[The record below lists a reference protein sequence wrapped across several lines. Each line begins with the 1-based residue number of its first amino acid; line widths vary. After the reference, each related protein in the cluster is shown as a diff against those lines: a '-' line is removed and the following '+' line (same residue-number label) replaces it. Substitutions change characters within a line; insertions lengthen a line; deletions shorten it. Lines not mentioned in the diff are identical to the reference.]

1 MLTEIAIKS
10 LKPKAKVYR
19 VPDTAGLCLEVH
31 PNGRKHW
38 RFRYHYARKEQ
49 MMALGPWPVLSLAL
63 ARRKRDDA
71 RRLLY
76 DGIDPVRHK
85 REQAEARLRERDGL
99 FPIVAKAWLAFKE
112 GTVGSETYRKM
123 TLVIDGDLIPAL
135 RRHSVTTL
143 TTKDC
148 TPVLRDIA
156 ARAPNLATKARQY
169 LNGIVDYA
177 IKEGLREDGKVLAL
191 RGTIPAYEK
200 HHIAAITRPDEL
212 GPLLR
217 AIDGYG
223 SPTTRD
229 ALLYASWTALRPAL
243 VASAQWQHIDLDAAE
258 WHIPGAL
265 MKMGH
270 DHIVPLPRQ
279 AIAMLRARRAALPAR
294 QAYVFPSPA
303 RQTTPHL
310 HRDALS
316 KALRDMGFQGKHAT
330 HGFRGTLRTMARERL
345 GVDIDVLEAQ
355 LAHAKRGE
363 VQKAYDRTTFDD
375 QRREVMQTWADYLDQ
390 RRAQVTTS
398 THGTATARP
407 AADEYPP
414 HATRLS
420 ARQGRA
426 SAAGSGRTSRPPT
439 KSSARRESAAGSPVD
454 RGARAG
460 R

>member
-10 LKPKAKVYR
+10 LKPKTKVYR
-19 VPDTAGLCLEVH
+19 VSDAAGLCLEVH

-38 RFRYHYARKEQ
+38 RLRYRYADKPQ
-49 MMALGPWPVLSLAL
+49 MMSLGPWPLIPLAL
-63 ARRKRDDA
+63 ARHKRDDA

-76 DGIDPVRHK
+76 DGIDPARHK
-85 REQAEARLRERDGL
+85 RAQAEARLRERDGQ

-112 GTVGSETYRKM
+112 GTVGTETYRKM
-123 TLVIDGDLIPAL
+123 KLVVDGDLIPAL
-135 RRHSVTTL
+135 RRHSVTAF

-191 RGTIPAYEK
+191 RGVIPTYEK

-217 AIDGYG
+217 AIDDYR

-229 ALLYASWTALRPAL
+229 ALLFASWTALRPAL
-243 VASAQWQHIDLDAAE
+243 VASAQWRHIDLDASE
-258 WHIPGAL
+258 WHIPGEL
-265 MKMGH
+265 MKMRH

-279 AIAMLRARRAALPAR
+279 ATAMLRARRAAQPAR
-294 QAYVFPSPA
+294 EAYVFPSPA
-303 RQTTPHL
+303 KQTTPHL

-330 HGFRGTLRTMARERL
+330 HGFRSTLRTMARERL

-355 LAHAKRGE
+355 LAHAKHGD

-375 QRREVMQTWADYLDQ
+375 QRREVMQTWADYLDERRKRTANPRTIVIAIEEREP
-390 RRAQVTTS
+390 RRAV
-398 THGTATARP
+398 
-407 AADEYPP
+407 
-414 HATRLS
+414 
-420 ARQGRA
+420 
-426 SAAGSGRTSRPPT
+426 SR
-439 KSSARRESAAGSPVD
+439 
-454 RGARAG
+454 
-460 R
+460 